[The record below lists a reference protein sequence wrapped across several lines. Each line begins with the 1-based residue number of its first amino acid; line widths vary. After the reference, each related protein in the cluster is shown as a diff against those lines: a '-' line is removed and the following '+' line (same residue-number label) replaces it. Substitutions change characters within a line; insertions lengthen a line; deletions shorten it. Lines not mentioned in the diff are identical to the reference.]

1 MDFQMQVRKTMNDV
15 LNSYY
20 KKDIEQ
26 LNERAQARNLEVKLD
41 RAQNKTNED
50 LEK

>member
-1 MDFQMQVRKTMNDV
+1 MQVRKTMDDV
-15 LNSYY
+15 LNGYY

-41 RAQNKTNED
+41 RAQSQTTNED